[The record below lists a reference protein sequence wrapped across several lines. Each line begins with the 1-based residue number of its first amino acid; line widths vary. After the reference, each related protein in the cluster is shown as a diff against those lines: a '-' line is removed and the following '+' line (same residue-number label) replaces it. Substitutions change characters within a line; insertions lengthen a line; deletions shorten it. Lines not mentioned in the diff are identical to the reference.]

1 MNHLT
6 CVSALGKKEHP
17 PGGDFPDQR
26 ANVNPV
32 FAIVANFYAIVE
44 VNKAWPSKSFIA
56 EDL

>member
-1 MNHLT
+1 MNHLP
-6 CVSALGKKEHP
+6 CVSAPGKREQP

-32 FAIVANFYAIVE
+32 FATVANFYAIVE
-44 VNKAWPSKSFIA
+44 VNKASPSKSFTA